1 MVAVTKYVMADVA
14 KDEMADV
21 AKDAKADVDCTHDAR
36 GVDVVRVALVEECAQ
51 DDPVVIVGKFVR
63 IAILLLVLGLV
74 EHKKYFF
81 RK

>member
-36 GVDVVRVALVEECAQ
+36 GVDVVRVRAAVVRFKNNS
-51 DDPVVIVGKFVR
+51 VVI
-63 IAILLLVLGLV
+63 I
-74 EHKKYFF
+74 
-81 RK
+81 